1 MTTIIKLLDWL
12 DRLNRRWLM
21 GALIALS
28 LLIKIG
34 IWVQSPVITAD
45 GPVYIAQAEEF
56 LRGNWQHGLAL
67 NGNLFIYPLLIAGL
81 GYIGVDLFVAGR
93 LLSLCFS
100 VSTIIPL
107 FLLTSCLF
115 NRRVAFWASLAF
127 AVAPSLNEYSVYV
140 MRDPGFL
147 CMFAWA
153 VYFAVR
159 AIDEERFR
167 FFLFSLGFS
176 FLSFLFRVEGFFFP
190 FFLVVF
196 ILGDAIGRRAWLSP
210 FFKKVVVLLILLT
223 LGAAVSGWVFSEKLL
238 RFNRLGNVIQ
248 MSKMPFDKGVF
259 SYHPQVEAEL
269 RKMEAV
275 IPQGQVDND
284 FAEIARENIR
294 FIYFV
299 GLMANVKKVLY
310 PAFFFAALIG
320 LIAFRGYRSSQ
331 RLFLWLIGSYLLIL
345 FLYLLHRSFLETRYV
360 YAPVFLLLPWVGYGI
375 ERFLGW
381 LNQKQCL
388 PRVVP
393 PLLIALLFAIP
404 GVESATEVKRQ
415 FLSAKQAGEWLAAH
429 PEINV
434 GAIIS
439 NRREITFYAKRGL
452 DLIFPRSIDPDYLAP
467 LAKQRNVELI
477 SILRE
482 RDEEPVDL
490 SIENFV
496 LLEKFTDR
504 RYETFIFRK
513 QDESSGN

>member
-1 MTTIIKLLDWL
+1 MTTILKPLDWL
-12 DRLNRRWLM
+12 ERLNRRRLLGGLM
-21 GALIALS
+21 ALS

-56 LRGNWQHGLAL
+56 LRGNWQRGLAINTFL
-67 NGNLFIYPLLIAGL
+67 YPLLIAGL
-81 GYIGVDLFVAGR
+81 GSVGVDLFVAGR

-100 VSTIIPL
+100 VSTVIPL
-107 FLLTSCLF
+107 FLLTSRLF
-115 NRRVAFWASLAF
+115 NRRVAFWATLAF
-127 AVAPSLNEYSVYV
+127 VVAPSLNEYSVYV

-147 CMFAWA
+147 CMLAWA

-167 FFLFSLGFS
+167 FFLFSLGFA

-190 FFLVVF
+190 FLLVAF
-196 ILGDAIGRRAWLSP
+196 IVADTIGRRAWFSP
-210 FFKKVVVLLILLT
+210 FFKKVVVLLILLAV
-223 LGAAVSGWVFSEKLL
+223 GAAVSGWVFSEKLL

-248 MSKMPFDKGVF
+248 MSKMPFNKGVF

-294 FIYFV
+294 FIYFI

-360 YAPVFLLLPWVGYGI
+360 YAPVFFLLPWVGCGV
-375 ERFLGW
+375 EQGLSW
-381 LNQKQCL
+381 LNHARRL
-388 PRVVP
+388 PRWVP
-393 PLLIALLFAIP
+393 PLLVAVLFAIP
-404 GVESATEVKRQ
+404 GVEAATDVKRQ
-415 FLSAKQAGEWLAAH
+415 FLAAKQAGQWLAAH
-429 PEINV
+429 PEINT
-434 GAIIS
+434 GAIVS
-439 NRREITFYAKRGL
+439 NQREITFYAGRGIS
-452 DLIFPRSIDPDYLAP
+452 LIYPRSMAPDYLAR
-467 LAKQRNVELI
+467 LAKQNNAELI
-477 SILRE
+477 SVLRE
-482 RDEEPVDL
+482 RGEDPAEL
-490 SIENFV
+490 NIENFV